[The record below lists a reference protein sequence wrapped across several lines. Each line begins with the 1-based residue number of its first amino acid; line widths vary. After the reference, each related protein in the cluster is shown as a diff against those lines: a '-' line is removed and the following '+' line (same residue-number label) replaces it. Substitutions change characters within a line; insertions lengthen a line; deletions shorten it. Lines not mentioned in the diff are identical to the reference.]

1 MEKLIVKSVE
11 KFTNT
16 DVEKSDT
23 ASEDYLTR
31 QIVANSKFLEL
42 VMKAEKKIQK
52 QGYIIQPT

>member
-1 MEKLIVKSVE
+1 ME

-23 ASEDYLTR
+23 ASEYYLTR

-42 VMKAEKKIQK
+42 VLKAAEKIQK

>member
-1 MEKLIVKSVE
+1 ME

-42 VMKAEKKIQK
+42 VLKAAEKIQK

>member
-16 DVEKSDT
+16 DVEKRDT

-42 VMKAEKKIQK
+42 VMKAAEKIQK

>member
-1 MEKLIVKSVE
+1 ME

-23 ASEDYLTR
+23 ASGDYLTR

-42 VMKAEKKIQK
+42 VMKAAEKIQK

>member
-42 VMKAEKKIQK
+42 VMKGAEKIQK